1 MFYYTP
7 KLGADTADIPGLVD
21 RIISDTN
28 QGYVNS
34 EVYVRVKAHCIEQA
48 PINEERLYSREKLE
62 DRLHIFKAMKGTV
75 RKLLNTADAAML
87 LTLAGTCDLSNRK
100 HGMEPPWSEEALNTV
115 SIVRKDCIE
124 GFTPAHELG
133 HHFGAL
139 HNIEE
144 EDDLWT
150 KMMHGHLIEKGSS
163 PKGRATIMA
172 KPSNEHPR
180 VNYYSNPEINHP
192 VTRTPTGVRGISD
205 VAGLINLFR
214 FEMAAVGDESSPCG
228 EQHYSNR

>member
-87 LTLAGTCDLSNRK
+87 LTLAGTCDIPLPIPIPLPISR
-100 HGMEPPWSEEALNTV
+100 
-115 SIVRKDCIE
+115 
-124 GFTPAHELG
+124 
-133 HHFGAL
+133 
-139 HNIEE
+139 
-144 EDDLWT
+144 DL
-150 KMMHGHLIEKGSS
+150 
-163 PKGRATIMA
+163 
-172 KPSNEHPR
+172 
-180 VNYYSNPEINHP
+180 
-192 VTRTPTGVRGISD
+192 
-205 VAGLINLFR
+205 
-214 FEMAAVGDESSPCG
+214 
-228 EQHYSNR
+228 